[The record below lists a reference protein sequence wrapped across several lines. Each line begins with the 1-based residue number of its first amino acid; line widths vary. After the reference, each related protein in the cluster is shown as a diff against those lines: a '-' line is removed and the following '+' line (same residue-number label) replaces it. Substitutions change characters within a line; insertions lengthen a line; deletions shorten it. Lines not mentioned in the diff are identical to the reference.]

1 MIFRFSLY
9 GFLKNLRFFEAFLIL
24 ALRERGMDFLGI
36 GGLIAVREIASNLS
50 QIPSGALADAM
61 GRRRCMIVSMA
72 GYVVSYLA
80 LGLAADTRL
89 LIVAMVLY
97 GTADSFRD
105 GTHKAM
111 IYAWLR
117 QQGREDER
125 TKIYGYTRSWS
136 KLGSALSALI
146 AAALVFASGS
156 YSIIFLC
163 SAVPAALNLVNLA
176 TYPQALDEAIQR
188 DGHGLMRTWRHLRDS
203 FREVAGKAAMRRLV
217 ADSITVEGSYAAIK
231 DYLQIVAQACAIGLP
246 LTFAITDPRRTAVIS
261 GIAYAAL
268 HFISSRASRNAHR
281 FETHCGGTEPAV
293 ARIYQYTAAGM
304 ILLGLTL
311 ASGNGWPALLIL
323 IALGIAQN
331 LWRPIH
337 IGRFDRDGDE
347 RRAATLLSIESQ
359 ASSLAT
365 AIWAPA
371 IGWLIDRL
379 TTTAAAPT
387 LDQLWPIALPGI
399 PILIGAFVL
408 RRRSAPSPT
417 PH

>member
-1 MIFRFSLY
+1 
-9 GFLKNLRFFEAFLIL
+9 
-24 ALRERGMDFLGI
+24 
-36 GGLIAVREIASNLS
+36 
-50 QIPSGALADAM
+50 
-61 GRRRCMIVSMA
+61 
-72 GYVVSYLA
+72 
-80 LGLAADTRL
+80 
-89 LIVAMVLY
+89 LIVAMILY

-105 GTHKAM
+105 GTHKAI

-146 AAALVFASGS
+146 AAALVLASGS

-176 TYPQALDEAIQR
+176 TYPRTLDETIQR

-217 ADSITVEGSYAAIK
+217 ADSVTVEGSYAAVK
-231 DYLQIVAQACAIGLP
+231 DYLQIVAQACAISLP
-246 LTFAITDPRRTAVIS
+246 LTFAVTDLRRTAVIS
-261 GIAYAAL
+261 GITYAAL
-268 HFISSRASRNAHR
+268 HFISSRASRQAHR
-281 FETHCGGTEPAV
+281 FETRCGGTEPAV

-304 ILLGLTL
+304 LLLGLTL
-311 ASGNGWPALLIL
+311 ACGSGWLALLIL
-323 IALGIAQN
+323 IALGVTQN

-371 IGWLIDRL
+371 IGWLIDHL
-379 TTTAAAPT
+379 ATTAGPPT
-387 LDQLWPIALPGI
+387 LEQLWPIALPGL
-399 PILIGAFVL
+399 PIMIGAFVMHRKPAL
-408 RRRSAPSPT
+408 SRSPRR
-417 PH
+417 